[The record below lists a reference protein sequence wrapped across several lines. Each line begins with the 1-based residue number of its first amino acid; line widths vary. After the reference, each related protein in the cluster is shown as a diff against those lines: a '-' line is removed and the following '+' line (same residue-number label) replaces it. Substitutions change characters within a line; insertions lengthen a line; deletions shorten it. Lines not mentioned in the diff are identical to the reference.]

1 MAARGV
7 ATLIGLVGLFT
18 LPFGVVLIA
27 LAIFIHVALES

>member
-7 ATLIGLVGLFT
+7 ATLIGLVGVFT

-27 LAIFIHVALES
+27 LAIVIHIALKS